1 MQPDGY
7 FITFYPACP
16 FRSHFCEL
24 SFMKMKI
31 FLSWCC
37 HCKGTQEGALS
48 HPGANECFG
57 SSRHPRGDF
66 HDRDYSTQV
75 RWISVKSMK
84 LGGWSWLAW
93 RSRGRD
99 RAEIDE
105 HALDLASRS
114 RAQSTFGFVYSH
126 RGLADLFMSK
136 PGCFIH
142 LWITPSRKTATKLPS
157 ASSIIVLDT
166 WSGLCAFGCLFA
178 YSVGLFM
185 SVFVGGIFWCMWKE
199 NLKMFAQYM
208 QINNR
213 CQTLS
218 LW

>member
-7 FITFYPACP
+7 FSTFYPACP

-37 HCKGTQEGALS
+37 HCKGTPEGALS

-84 LGGWSWLAW
+84 LGGWSCLAW

-114 RAQSTFGFVYSH
+114 RAVH
-126 RGLADLFMSK
+126 VR
-136 PGCFIH
+136 I
-142 LWITPSRKTATKLPS
+142 
-157 ASSIIVLDT
+157 
-166 WSGLCAFGCLFA
+166 CLF
-178 YSVGLFM
+178 SSRSCRSFHVKTGLFHPPLNNPITKD
-185 SVFVGGIFWCMWKE
+185 S
-199 NLKMFAQYM
+199 N
-208 QINNR
+208 QIAIR
-213 CQTLS
+213 I
-218 LW
+218 

>member
-7 FITFYPACP
+7 FNTFYPACP

-31 FLSWCC
+31 FLSRCC
-37 HCKGTQEGALS
+37 HCKGTPEGALS

-57 SSRHPRGDF
+57 SSRHPGGDF

-75 RWISVKSMK
+75 QWISVKSMK

-114 RAQSTFGFVYSH
+114 PRSDLSILIAVLHIFSCQNRAVSSTSEKPH
-126 RGLADLFMSK
+126 HERQQPNCHLHLASLF
-136 PGCFIH
+136 
-142 LWITPSRKTATKLPS
+142 
-157 ASSIIVLDT
+157 
-166 WSGLCAFGCLFA
+166 
-178 YSVGLFM
+178 
-185 SVFVGGIFWCMWKE
+185 
-199 NLKMFAQYM
+199 
-208 QINNR
+208 
-213 CQTLS
+213 
-218 LW
+218 